1 MIVLTFS
8 KKGVEV
14 FLSANLFLVRNY
26 SFFLLRNK
34 TQFLPFQGSGEE
46 CNNFSQ
52 NSPLSEQSYRSSSG
66 VQALKKRVALFCCY
80 DSCVA
85 EEWEIFL
92 ESEWG
97 LFLFREC
104 YMFFPKN
111 FPFQMFWSRLIQLW
125 FWTTIT
131 DRQFQP

>member
-8 KKGVEV
+8 KRGVEV

-26 SFFLLRNK
+26 SFFLFLRNK

-52 NSPLSEQSYRSSSG
+52 NSPLSEQSYWGSSG

-85 EEWEIFL
+85 EEWEIFF
-92 ESEWG
+92 G
-97 LFLFREC
+97 EC
-104 YMFFPKN
+104 VRPFSIQTVSDVFSQN
-111 FPFQMFWSRLIQLW
+111 FSFQILWSRLIQIW
-125 FWTTIT
+125 FRTTFT
-131 DRQFQP
+131 H

>member
-8 KKGVEV
+8 KRGVEV

-26 SFFLLRNK
+26 SFFLFLRNK

-92 ESEWG
+92 GSVWG
-97 LFLFREC
+97 LFLLRH
-104 YMFFPKN
+104 YRMFFPKKISI
-111 FPFQMFWSRLIQLW
+111 QILWSRLIQIW
-125 FWTTIT
+125 FWTTFT
-131 DRQFQP
+131 D